1 MPFLVDNVGE
11 TLEIKNKPADL
22 QALIAQINRKD
33 GTVKIDV
40 TEPGDRFYRLV
51 TSKQIT
57 KGKIHP
63 TTDNGHYFNF
73 YMDHDGDFFGFF
85 TGDKDDW
92 LKILLRDGFLNSEH
106 DIYEVE
112 IEFPPGTPYVWG
124 QRPTSM
130 EDMSDWINETFI
142 IYDQS
147 VPIIS
152 KTKITDE
159 EITEAEEDDED
170 GDEWAENEE
179 NDDEDGYCDDE

>member
-22 QALIAQINRKD
+22 QALLKQIDRKN
-33 GTVKIDV
+33 GTVKIGL
-40 TEPGDRFYRLV
+40 TEKGDRFYRLV
-51 TSKQIT
+51 TSQQIT

-85 TGDKDDW
+85 TGDKDVW
-92 LKILLRDGFLNSEH
+92 LGILLRDGFLNSMY

-112 IEFPPGTPYVWG
+112 VEFPEGTPYVWG
-124 QRPTSM
+124 QRPISM
-130 EDMSDWINETFI
+130 EYMESWVDETFI

-147 VPIIS
+147 IPILAKVKIS
-152 KTKITDE
+152 DDE
-159 EITEAEEDDED
+159 INEAEEQYQEDWEKDEELDED
-170 GDEWAENEE
+170 DFC
-179 NDDEDGYCDDE
+179 ED